1 MNFVYQI
8 TKTLTGGGGVYANR
22 LSEALRMGGV
32 NSQFLSADEGGLFA
46 RECIPGKLRSKRDW
60 ALNGTINRRSRGTV
74 LTFHRRQIWDSLD
87 AIDSKDIVHLHSIT
101 GFIGDRGLR
110 HLLRN
115 RPRVF
120 WTAHNPWLFTGGC
133 VAYAGCDRFETGCKR
148 CPLLKFPL
156 EGWAKGELKAKVK
169 FWRDYGVKPIANSEW
184 MAAMMRRSPLFE
196 GMDIPVIPPIVD
208 EVFFATTNHTNLHE
222 RGKHFLTTDYADE
235 HGYQKHQQGD
245 SQGTC
250 AGASE
255 SGLLTSKLADAPVSE
270 SHIRSADGP
279 ALARLAPRGVGSD
292 GGNQLADS
300 AEILEGQSQA
310 GLQMGNQ
317 KNRAIRLA
325 NAPGASGENSSS
337 VSIRDIR
344 GQNAGALDAGLWTLD
359 SPMPRWAGGS
369 RFVVGLSARSLTD
382 GGKGIEEFF
391 QRLPLD
397 RAFLK
402 ETTFV
407 LIGEGKI
414 RVPAGLDC
422 RFPGLVVSPERLAEI
437 YRSLDLFVSASAM
450 ETFGMAILEAQACG
464 TPVVAFK
471 TGGTPEAVCPSGSKL
486 VPNGNWV
493 GLFREVEALFGSA
506 VKGSGK
512 NRELS
517 EWVAARHNWR
527 TIAEKQIQIYQEG
540 GSAAKDS

>member
-1 MNFVYQI
+1 MRIFHL
-8 TKTLTGGGGVYANR
+8 TKMLSGGGGVYTAR
-22 LSEALRMGGV
+22 LSEALRRSGV
-32 NSQFLSADEGGLFA
+32 ESWVLSLDDDSLMPLDGLV
-46 RECIPGKLRSKRDW
+46 GKMNTRFDW

-74 LTFHRRQIWDSLD
+74 LTYYRRQIWKPEAEIQSD
-87 AIDSKDIVHLHSIT
+87 DILHLHSIT

-110 HLLRN
+110 RLLRN

-133 VAYAGCDRFETGCKR
+133 VAYAGCDRFESGCKR

-156 EGWAKGELKAKVK
+156 EGWTKWEQKAKVK
-169 FWRDYGVKPIANSEW
+169 FWRDYGVQPIANSEW

-196 GMDIPVIPPIVD
+196 GMDIHVIPPIVD
-208 EVFFATTNHTNLHE
+208 EVFFATTNGNNLHE
-222 RGKHFLTTDYADE
+222 RAEPLITQIDTDKSRNAGPCLDRPI
-235 HGYQKHQQGD
+235 
-245 SQGTC
+245 
-250 AGASE
+250 GASE

-279 ALARLAPRGVGSD
+279 ALERLAPRGVGSD

-344 GQNAGALDAGLWTLD
+344 GQNAGALEAGLWTLD

-437 YRSLDLFVSASAM
+437 YRMLDLFVSASAM

-464 TPVVAFK
+464 TPVVAFE
-471 TGGTPEAVCPSGSKL
+471 TGGTPEAVCPAGSRL
-486 VPNGNWV
+486 VRNGDWA
-493 GLFREVEALFGSA
+493 GLFREVEGIFESA

-512 NRELS
+512 NHELS
-517 EWVAARHNWR
+517 EWVKKRHSWQS
-527 TIAEKQIQIYQEG
+527 IAEKQVKVYG
-540 GSAAKDS
+540 NL